1 MPVRSHFATVTVM
14 GQLDGLNVLLTG
26 GASGIGLATTNLF
39 VNEGASVHILDL
51 PGEKLDAAARV
62 VAPTGGSVNACDVTV
77 REQVD
82 AAVAVATAGGR
93 AIDVVIANAG
103 ISSPAAPFTEYPL
116 DGFERVLKVHV
127 VGAFHTI
134 QAALPH
140 VPDGGSIIITSSVA
154 GLVGTPQVAAYGT
167 AKHAQIGLMRSLA
180 ADYAP
185 RGIRVNTINPGPVDN
200 EFQTSFEERITGQA
214 ATDANAIFDSMIPLG
229 RHIPMDDIAHG
240 MLYLAG
246 PHSKNVTSTIFRID
260 GGMGG

>member
-1 MPVRSHFATVTVM
+1 M
-14 GQLDGLNVLLTG
+14 GMGLLDGKNVVITG
-26 GASGIGLATTNLF
+26 GASGIGLETSKLF
-39 VNEGASVHILDL
+39 VSEGATVHILDL
-51 PGEKLDAAARV
+51 PGAKLDAATAV
-62 VAPTGGSVNACDVTV
+62 VAPPGGSANAADVTD
-77 REQVD
+77 RATVD
-82 AAVAVATAGGR
+82 AAIAVAIAGGKK
-93 AIDVVIANAG
+93 IDIVIANAG
-103 ISSPAAPFTEYPL
+103 ISSPASPFEDYPL

-154 GLVGTPQVAAYGT
+154 GLVGTPQVSAYGT

-180 ADYAP
+180 VDLAP

-200 EFQTSFEERITGQA
+200 EFQTTFEERVTGQQA
-214 ATDANAIFDSMIPLG
+214 ADANAIFDSLIPLG
-229 RHIPMDDIAHG
+229 RHIPMTDIAYG

-246 PHSKNVTSTIFRID
+246 PHSTNVTSTIFRID

>member
-1 MPVRSHFATVTVM
+1 M
-14 GQLDGLNVLLTG
+14 GLLEKKNVLLTG
-26 GASGIGLATTNLF
+26 GASGIGLETAKLF
-39 VNEGASVHILDL
+39 VAEGATVHVLDL
-51 PGEKLDAAARV
+51 PGQKLDAAAAV
-62 VAPTGGSVNACDVTV
+62 VAPTSGSVNACDVTE
-77 REQVD
+77 RDQVD
-82 AAVAVATAGGR
+82 AAVTVAASGGR

-103 ISSPAAPFTEYPL
+103 ISSPASPFEDYPL

-180 ADYAP
+180 ADYAA

-200 EFQTSFEERITGQA
+200 EFQTSFEERITGQKA
-214 ATDANAIFDSMIPLG
+214 KDANAIFDGMIPLG
-229 RHIPMDDIAHG
+229 RHIPMQDIAYG

-246 PHSKNVTSTIFRID
+246 PHSTNVTSTIFRID

>member
-1 MPVRSHFATVTVM
+1 M
-14 GQLDGLNVLLTG
+14 GLLDGKNVVITG
-26 GASGIGLATTNLF
+26 GASGIGLETSKLF
-39 VNEGASVHILDL
+39 VSEGATVHILDL
-51 PGEKLDAAARV
+51 PGAKLDAAASV
-62 VAPTGGSVNACDVTV
+62 VAPTGGSTNAADVTD
-77 REQVD
+77 RTTVD
-82 AAVAVATAGGR
+82 AAIAVATAGGR
-93 AIDVVIANAG
+93 AIDIVIANAG
-103 ISSPAAPFTEYPL
+103 ISSPAAPFEDYPL

-154 GLVGTPQVAAYGT
+154 GLVGTPQVSAYGS

-180 ADYAP
+180 VDLAP

-200 EFQTSFEERITGQA
+200 EFQTTFEERVTGQQA
-214 ATDANAIFDSMIPLG
+214 ADANAIFDSMIPLG
-229 RHIPMDDIAHG
+229 RHVPMIDIAYG

-246 PHSKNVTSTIFRID
+246 PHSTNVTSTIFRID

>member
-1 MPVRSHFATVTVM
+1 MA
-14 GQLDGLNVLLTG
+14 LLNNKNVIITG
-26 GASGIGLATTNLF
+26 GASGIGLETATLF
-39 VNEGASVHILDL
+39 VSEGARVHILDL
-51 PGEKLDAAARV
+51 PGPKLDAVAAV
-62 VAPTGGSVNACDVTV
+62 VEPTGGSVNACDVTA

-82 AAVAVATAGGR
+82 AAVAVATAGGTK
-93 AIDVVIANAG
+93 IDIVIANAG
-103 ISSPAAPFTEYPL
+103 ISSPAAPFEEYPL

-154 GLVGTPQVAAYGT
+154 GLVGTPQVSAYGT

-180 ADYAP
+180 VDLAP
-185 RGIRVNTINPGPVDN
+185 RGIRVNTINPGPVAND
-200 EFQTSFEERITGQA
+200 FQTAFEEQITQQEGK
-214 ATDANAIFDSMIPLG
+214 DANAIFDTLIPLG
-229 RHIPMDDIAHG
+229 RHIPMADIAYG

-246 PHSKNVTSTIFRID
+246 PHSTNVTSTIFRID